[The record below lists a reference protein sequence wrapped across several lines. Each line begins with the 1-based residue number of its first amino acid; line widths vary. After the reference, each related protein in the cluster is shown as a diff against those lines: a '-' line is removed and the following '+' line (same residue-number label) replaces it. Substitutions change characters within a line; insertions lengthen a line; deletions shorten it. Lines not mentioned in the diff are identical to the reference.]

1 MVRDYEEATRMLKAL
16 RIEKGYKSTEFARK
30 LNIDP
35 VTYSKRE
42 NNPGLIT
49 VGFMKDLS
57 EAFNV
62 KFNVI
67 RNIFFTNQRP
77 KMVKRSK
84 NGAKNRN

>member
-1 MVRDYEEATRMLKAL
+1 LVRDYEEATRMLKAL

-67 RNIFFTNQRP
+67 RNIFFTN
-77 KMVKRSK
+77 
-84 NGAKNRN
+84 